1 MLDESFIVHVDDA
14 VITSDDTNGIGNLKF
29 SLEAQFH
36 TKHLGNV
43 QLFLKD

>member
-14 VITSDDTNGIGNLKF
+14 VITSYDANGIGNLKF